1 MGEEMSGVQNEKKDF
16 RWCGRWFGLGVAIAV
31 FMLSISAGAADERRV
46 KTRVPPVYPEI
57 AKRLH
62 VFGVVKIE
70 AKVDAEGKVRDV
82 KTLSGNHI
90 LSAAAEDAVRKWK
103 FVAGD
108 GESTVDVDV
117 DFSIAQ

>member
-1 MGEEMSGVQNEKKDF
+1 MGEKMSGVQNEKKDF
-16 RWCGRWFGLGVAIAV
+16 RWFGRWFGLGVAIAV

-90 LSAAAEDAVRKWK
+90 LSAEDAVRKWK
-103 FVAGD
+103 FVTGD
-108 GESTVDVDV
+108 GESTVEVDV